1 MRNIFEIVE
10 HQYGKLLR
18 LQTPEVYAM
27 DMAIELLG
35 FLEAELDADIED
47 TGWKHGYGLEVA
59 TPVLIQPESLK
70 AELITDGN
78 EVVVR
83 RIAGSKHEFE
93 DLCGLIRDQ
102 VHRE

>member
-10 HQYGKLLR
+10 HQSGKLLR

-47 TGWKHGYGLEVA
+47 TG
-59 TPVLIQPESLK
+59 
-70 AELITDGN
+70 
-78 EVVVR
+78 
-83 RIAGSKHEFE
+83 
-93 DLCGLIRDQ
+93 
-102 VHRE
+102 